1 MTWEST
7 PAPRYGNRPLAGE
20 FRGVGLGGAI
30 SAFSAWRRGELAEGL
45 REQLGECGLAL
56 PALGDVF
63 LVPLCAEV
71 LLEEIGG
78 LPEAGWVDGIHGFL
92 RVAR

>member
-45 REQLGECGLAL
+45 REQLGEFLNLAELVGHAFARPAAYCLRRSEACRRRDGLM
-56 PALGDVF
+56 
-63 LVPLCAEV
+63 
-71 LLEEIGG
+71 
-78 LPEAGWVDGIHGFL
+78 GFMGS
-92 RVAR
+92 